1 MAGAIMNKVYDF
13 LGIETGNEEDLAEN
27 ENENMYSYNYDKDV
41 EEEEPEKR
49 SFFGNKIGKVVN
61 IPQPQQVKM
70 VITQPTSFEQSEEIC
85 NYLKER
91 KSVIVNLEYVNK
103 DVARRI
109 VDFISGGVY
118 ALDGHIQKVSNAIF
132 LIAPVNYEIASD
144 LAREEI
150 KSKLSVSWLKNNNN
164 N

>member
-13 LGIETGNEEDLAEN
+13 LGIETGNEEDLA

-132 LIAPVNYEIASD
+132 LIAPFNYEIASD
-144 LAREEI
+144 LATEEI